1 MTENADALFRY
12 RIIAPLC
19 DPDLAWGEKTA
30 LMEEIASRIHV
41 LPNGKEK
48 QFKFETIK
56 SWYKRY
62 RKSGYDGLKTNPRRD
77 KGTFR
82 IVDEQIIKKACDLK
96 REQPRRTLNQVI
108 AILEQENIVAVGKLQ
123 KSVLHRIFRHH
134 QLTARIPKSKGYW
147 KRYQAEFPNDLWQ
160 SDQMHG
166 PEVVDPNNP
175 NKIISA
181 QLLAWIDDRSR
192 VICHAQFYPQ
202 GKLTNLEH
210 CFKKAIQKM
219 GVPKMAYTD
228 NGSIYAAK
236 HLGEVCARIGTR
248 LIHATPYQPEGKG
261 KIERFFGTVR
271 SSFMPEV
278 EVSSIRTM
286 EQLNT
291 AFSAW
296 LELKYQKKEHS
307 QIKSTPMETFLK
319 HPDRIRRLTLSEIR
333 EAFLYREK
341 RKVHK
346 DCTFQL
352 AGNYYEVMP
361 ALVKQEIEIQY
372 DLENL
377 DEVKVYLAGSFFQQA
392 KLLRVPPRR
401 PKKVIEKDKAINTG
415 IDYLSGLVDIH
426 KGQQAE
432 ALFGPITS
440 ESRKKEPSLIAIMEN
455 LGFCLAEFE
464 REVVDHYDR
473 TLPGVDRRT
482 LPGFLE
488 TMVQLK
494 GHNHHIQVYLD
505 KLTEIISQGGPIS

>member
-1 MTENADALFRY
+1 
-12 RIIAPLC
+12 
-19 DPDLAWGEKTA
+19 
-30 LMEEIASRIHV
+30 
-41 LPNGKEK
+41 
-48 QFKFETIK
+48 
-56 SWYKRY
+56 
-62 RKSGYDGLKTNPRRD
+62 
-77 KGTFR
+77 
-82 IVDEQIIKKACDLK
+82 
-96 REQPRRTLNQVI
+96 
-108 AILEQENIVAVGKLQ
+108 
-123 KSVLHRIFRHH
+123 
-134 QLTARIPKSKGYW
+134 
-147 KRYQAEFPNDLWQ
+147 
-160 SDQMHG
+160 
-166 PEVVDPNNP
+166 
-175 NKIISA
+175 
-181 QLLAWIDDRSR
+181 
-192 VICHAQFYPQ
+192 
-202 GKLTNLEH
+202 
-210 CFKKAIQKM
+210 M

-455 LGFCLAEFE
+455 LGFCLSEFE